1 MSLNLALNS
10 ARNSLKATTGRL
22 DTVSRN
28 VVKAGDPNYTRRTS
42 YLESGPGGA
51 VHVVVRRD
59 GDIHLLNNYLV
70 KASEAAAAGSLSNGL
85 NRLSDIYGSDRFSNS
100 PSKLLGEFQKALQ
113 LYANDPQQRSNGDAA
128 VDRARDLAK
137 GLNAGSREI
146 EKSYNDVNSDIQ
158 DSVDYINDL
167 LQKFHELDQL
177 VARERNANR
186 DDSVYMDQRDAILKE
201 LSQEIGI
208 NTVNHSDG
216 TMSIYGMDGSTLY
229 DKMPRTVSFQ
239 FSTSLPSGISGKQ
252 IFIDGVPLGHS
263 SFIDPNGGG
272 NLGGL
277 LKLRDDI
284 IPQYQK
290 QLDEIANA
298 LMQVFPGPPS
308 LFLDGEQPSGQ
319 IGALEGL
326 AGRIQLNPIFDS
338 KTEGGGPEHFGD
350 KLQELVD
357 SFNEKQKFGTGTG
370 LDLEQSIMDFG
381 KNSVGWLQGLRSNA
395 DKEARYKGTMF
406 LHAAEALSNATGV
419 NTDDELA
426 LMLQLEQTYGATSR
440 IISTVGKMLDDLLAA
455 VR

>member
-1 MSLNLALNS
+1 
-10 ARNSLKATTGRL
+10 
-22 DTVSRN
+22 
-28 VVKAGDPNYTRRTS
+28 
-42 YLESGPGGA
+42 
-51 VHVVVRRD
+51 
-59 GDIHLLNNYLV
+59 
-70 KASEAAAAGSLSNGL
+70 
-85 NRLSDIYGSDRFSNS
+85 
-100 PSKLLGEFQKALQ
+100 
-113 LYANDPQQRSNGDAA
+113 
-128 VDRARDLAK
+128 
-137 GLNAGSREI
+137 
-146 EKSYNDVNSDIQ
+146 
-158 DSVDYINDL
+158 
-167 LQKFHELDQL
+167 
-177 VARERNANR
+177 
-186 DDSVYMDQRDAILKE
+186 
-201 LSQEIGI
+201 
-208 NTVNHSDG
+208 
-216 TMSIYGMDGSTLY
+216 
-229 DKMPRTVSFQ
+229 TVSFQ
-239 FSTSLPSGISGKQ
+239 FSTSLPPGISGKQ

-298 LMQVFPGPPS
+298 LMQMFTDPFS
-308 LFLDGEQPSGQ
+308 LFLDGDQPSGQ
-319 IGALEGL
+319 ISALEGL

-350 KLQELVD
+350 NLQELVA

-370 LDLEQSIMDFG
+370 LDLEQSIMDFS

-395 DKEARYKGTMF
+395 DKEARYQGAMF
-406 LHAAEALSNATGV
+406 SHAAEALSNATGI